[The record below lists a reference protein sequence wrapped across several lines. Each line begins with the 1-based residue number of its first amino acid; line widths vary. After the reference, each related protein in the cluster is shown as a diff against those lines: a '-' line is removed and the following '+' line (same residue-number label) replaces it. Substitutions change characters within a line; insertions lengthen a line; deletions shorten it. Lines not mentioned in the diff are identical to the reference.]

1 MELEISSKANL
12 GKRTRHF
19 DMKLFYF
26 TDLIKREKINVEYCP
41 TDEMMANYM
50 TKPLVGTKFVKF
62 INKIMGIKEIS

>member
-1 MELEISSKANL
+1 MELEINSKANL

-19 DMKLFYF
+19 DMKFFYF

-50 TKPLVGTKFVKF
+50 TKLLFKPSF
-62 INKIMGIKEIS
+62 